1 MSAGNAKVGIF
12 DNETGTDVSITTSGG
27 KTGLDV
33 NVINSVPIG
42 GGFGAQDDLTITD
55 TTVGS
60 IETIVITNGTLTKT
74 VTIDDSTGG
83 ITIIWS

>member
-1 MSAGNAKVGIF
+1 MTRTI
-12 DNETGTDVSITTSGG
+12 NEILNDWDLGG
-27 KTGLDV
+27 Y
-33 NVINSVPIG
+33 IS

-55 TTVGS
+55 TTVGTV
-60 IETIVITNGTLTKT
+60 ETIVITNGTLTKT